1 MRLKLILLIL
11 SMIIFTLP
19 VAMAEEGNAAIDT
32 GDTAWMI
39 VATALVMLMTVPGL
53 ALFYAGMS
61 KRKSALNTMMMSFSA
76 FAIAS
81 IVWVVFGYSLAFS
94 NDIGGIIGDLSK
106 FLLPIKGSII
116 GTIPEYLFVIFQLT
130 FAAITLALISGAF
143 IERMKFSSWIIFSI
157 LWISLVYSPIAH
169 WVWGG
174 GFLGQ
179 IGTLDFAGGTVV
191 HINAGI
197 AALAGVIL
205 LGKRIEPVLIPHN
218 TTLTMIGAGLL
229 WFGWFG
235 FNAGSAIASNELASI
250 AFLNTILATSV
261 AAITWIIVE
270 SILFQKATAIGFS
283 SGIISG
289 LVAITPAAG
298 FVNVVGSI
306 AIGIVAGIIPI
317 LVISYV
323 KPVLGYD
330 DALDVFGIHGVSGI
344 LGSILTG
351 IFADPTI
358 NPAGTG
364 VLYGNINQILVQT
377 ISVLIVIAYSFI
389 VTLLIIFLLKVSIG
403 IRVDK
408 NSEIVGVDQIEHGEK
423 AYNLHV

>member
-1 MRLKLILLIL
+1 MMRLAILIL
-11 SMIIFTLP
+11 SMIILFMP
-19 VAMAEEGNAAIDT
+19 IAMAEEVSPTLDT

-53 ALFYAGMS
+53 ALFYAGMT
-61 KRKSALNTMMMSFSA
+61 RKKNALNTMMMSFSA
-76 FAIAS
+76 FAISS
-81 IVWVVFGYSLAFS
+81 IVWVVYGYTLSFGKDVF
-94 NDIGGIIGDLSK
+94 GIIGDLSK
-106 FLLPIKGSII
+106 FLLPVKGNLV
-116 GTIPEYLFVIFQLT
+116 GTIPEYLFVLFQLT

-143 IERMKFSSWIIFSI
+143 VERMKFSSWMIFSV
-157 LWISLVYSPIAH
+157 LWVSLVYVPVAH

-174 GFLGQ
+174 GFLSQ
-179 IGTLDFAGGTVV
+179 MGTLDFAGGTVV

-218 TTLTMIGAGLL
+218 TTLTMIGAALL

-235 FNAGSAIASNELASI
+235 FNAGSAIGSNELASI
-250 AFLNTILATSV
+250 AFLNTVLATSV
-261 AAITWIIVE
+261 AAITWI
-270 SILFQKATAIGFS
+270 LFENLLFKKATAIGFS

-306 AIGIVAGIIPI
+306 IIGILAGIIPL
-317 LVISYV
+317 LVITYL
-323 KPVLGYD
+323 KPALGYD
-330 DALDVFGIHGVSGI
+330 DALDVFGIHGVAGI

-351 IFADPTI
+351 IFADPSI

-364 VLYGNINQILVQT
+364 LLYGNFNQLVVQT
-377 ISVLIVIAYSFI
+377 VSVVIVIGYSFV
-389 VTLLIIFLLKVSIG
+389 VTLLIMLSIKLLVG

-408 NSEIVGVDQIEHGEK
+408 NSEIVGIDQIEHGEK